1 MKFIHSQS
9 RSLKVLF
16 GAGSK
21 KSLLLMAVLISLSA
35 TAANHI
41 YKTENE
47 IPRNEKPS
55 SDQKKGISDDEYE
68 GAMSTSGKVTFIYNV
83 SDRITEKE
91 S

>member
-1 MKFIHSQS
+1 MNFFHGQN
-9 RSLKVLF
+9 RSIKVLF
-16 GAGSK
+16 GARSK
-21 KSLLLMAVLISLSA
+21 KSLLLVAVLISLSA

-41 YKTENE
+41 YKTDHE
-47 IPRNEKPS
+47 IPGNEKPS

-83 SDRITEKE
+83 SDRVIEKE